1 MPEMHLRQPYSACRP
16 FTKNKE
22 RIKKFKETGDS
33 RYICQNE
40 LHKTSFQ
47 HHMADGDIKDLD
59 RTVGDKV
66 LCDKVFNIA
75 KNPKYDGYERG
86 LDSMVY
92 TFFDEKT
99 TGGTIK
105 NEIIS
110 NKELAEELH
119 KPIIRKFNKEKYN
132 HLF

>member
-1 MPEMHLRQPYSACRP
+1 
-16 FTKNKE
+16 
-22 RIKKFKETGDS
+22 
-33 RYICQNE
+33 
-40 LHKTSFQ
+40 
-47 HHMADGDIKDLD
+47 MADGDIKDLD

-75 KNPKYDGYERG
+75 KNPKYDGYEHG

-99 TGGTIK
+99 TGGTFK

-119 KPIIRKFNKEKYN
+119 KPIIRKFEKRQV
-132 HLF
+132 HSLL